1 MSAFTV
7 TVRQFGRPPLT
18 FYAIGA
24 TSCATGESIAA
35 HFDVCGI
42 SVIPL

>member
-7 TVRQFGRPPLT
+7 TVRQLGRPPLT

-24 TSCATGESIAA
+24 TSWAAGESIAA

-42 SVIPL
+42 SVTPL